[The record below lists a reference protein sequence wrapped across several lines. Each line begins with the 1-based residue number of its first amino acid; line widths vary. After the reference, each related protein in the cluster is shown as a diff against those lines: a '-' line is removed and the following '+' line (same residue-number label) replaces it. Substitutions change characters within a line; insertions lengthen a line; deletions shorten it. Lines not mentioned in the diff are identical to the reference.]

1 MYVFVNFSILSV
13 YLRILAVAAVSSSF
27 DCYLANCGLQ
37 TLHVHVRPHIKKTLA
52 IDKSLE
58 GYLLVENAIYSG
70 KRSEGG
76 IEGGGGN

>member
-1 MYVFVNFSILSV
+1 M
-13 YLRILAVAAVSSSF
+13 AAVSSSF

-37 TLHVHVRPHIKKTLA
+37 TLHVHVRPHTKKTLA

-76 IEGGGGN
+76 IEGGGEKGGKGGGDGNKRDH